1 VRILSVAL
9 SVLVKYSLTIFYG
22 GRNTLSENGK
32 GNAEDIIEFDT
43 LDLDEDK
50 SGSNTIKELQNFL
63 KESLKPDKYS
73 DAMKILGISDDM
85 SNVELLEAVTLLLQK
100 KDEEEEKKT
109 AKKKTEE
116 EEEEEKKAAK
126 KKTEEEEEE
135 EKKAAM
141 KKTEEEEEEE
151 KKAAAPTYRDFMD
164 KCMKAGKSMADC
176 AKEYKEKY
184 PAPKKEEESEVE
196 QLAESEWKD
205 EIELAKKKKKDE
217 YEYPEKKASE
227 LAPELRKEFDELKE
241 KANELSKVRK
251 EFDELKEKT
260 NELSKGREELDEL
273 KLELVR
279 LKEERRLAEIAQ
291 KVDEQIDEK
300 HLAPKQ
306 RDHVIK
312 LMAKLPETYHDE
324 FLSTFATQ
332 KFRGFEDVGQTD
344 VRRPGERPE
353 IDEET
358 RMRLLE
364 EHGIDDLIFERGTKR
379 RAS

>member
-1 VRILSVAL
+1 M
-9 SVLVKYSLTIFYG
+9 
-22 GRNTLSENGK
+22 SENGK

-50 SGSNTIKELQNFL
+50 SGSNTITELQSFL

-73 DAMKILGISDDM
+73 EAMKILGISDDM
-85 SNVELLEAVTLLLQK
+85 SNVELLEAVTLLLKK
-100 KDEEEEKKT
+100 KDDEETEKMA
-109 AKKKTEE
+109 AKKKAEE
-116 EEEEEKKAAK
+116 DEEDEEEEKKAAEKVEVEVVKYDK
-126 KKTEEEEEE
+126 K
-135 EKKAAM
+135 
-141 KKTEEEEEEE
+141 
-151 KKAAAPTYRDFMD
+151 PVYRDFMD

-176 AKEYKEKY
+176 AKEFKEKY
-184 PAPKKEEESEVE
+184 PAPKKEEIAEVE
-196 QLAESEWKD
+196 QLAEATRVQA

-241 KANELSKVRK
+241 KATELSKVRE
-251 EFDELKEKT
+251 EFDELKEEAS
-260 NELSKGREELDEL
+260 ELTKVREEFDEL
-273 KLELVR
+273 KLELLR

-312 LMAKLPETYHDE
+312 LMAKLPVMYHDE
-324 FLSTFATQ
+324 LLSTFATQ

-344 VRRPGERPE
+344 VRRPGDPLE

-358 RMRLLE
+358 RMRLLR
-364 EHGIDDLIFERGTKR
+364 EHGIDDLISERGIKR

>member
-1 VRILSVAL
+1 
-9 SVLVKYSLTIFYG
+9 
-22 GRNTLSENGK
+22 LSENGK

-50 SGSNTIKELQNFL
+50 SGSNTITELQSFL

-73 DAMKILGISDDM
+73 
-85 SNVELLEAVTLLLQK
+85 EAK
-100 KDEEEEKKT
+100 EEEKKK
-109 AKKKTEE
+109 AAENVEE
-116 EEEEEKKAAK
+116 LEEKEEKAAGPSYK
-126 KKTEEEEEE
+126 
-135 EKKAAM
+135 
-141 KKTEEEEEEE
+141 
-151 KKAAAPTYRDFMD
+151 DFME

-196 QLAESEWKD
+196 QLESEWKD

-227 LAPELRKEFDELKE
+227 LTPELRKEFDELKE
-241 KANELSKVRK
+241 KASELSKVRE
-251 EFDELKEKT
+251 EFDELKEKAS
-260 NELSKGREELDEL
+260 ELSKVREEFDEL

-312 LMAKLPETYHDE
+312 LMAKLPVMYHDE
-324 FLSTFATQ
+324 LLGTFATQ

-344 VRRPGERPE
+344 VRRPGDPLE

-358 RMRLLE
+358 RMRLLR
-364 EHGIDDLIFERGTKR
+364 EHGIDDLVDEKGVKR

>member
-1 VRILSVAL
+1 
-9 SVLVKYSLTIFYG
+9 LVKYSLTVFYG

-43 LDLDEDK
+43 LDLDEDT
-50 SGSNTIKELQNFL
+50 SGSNTITELQSFL

-73 DAMKILGISDDM
+73 EAMKILGISDDM
-85 SNVELLEAVTLLLQK
+85 SNVELLEAVTLLLKK
-100 KDEEEEKKT
+100 KDEE
-109 AKKKTEE
+109 EE

-126 KKTEEEEEE
+126 KKAEEDEEEEE
-135 EKKAAM
+135 EKKASEKVA
-141 KKTEEEEEEE
+141 ELEEEEE
-151 KKAAAPTYRDFMD
+151 KAAGPSYKDFMD
-164 KCMKAGKSMADC
+164 KCMKAGKSMGEC

-241 KANELSKVRK
+241 KASELSKVR
-251 EFDELKEKT
+251 EELDELREKAS
-260 NELSKGREELDEL
+260 ELSKGREELDEL
-273 KLELVR
+273 KLELTR

-291 KVDEQIDEK
+291 RVDEQIDEK

-324 FLSTFATQ
+324 LLSTFATQ

-344 VRRPGERPE
+344 VRRPGELPE
-353 IDEET
+353 LDEGT
-358 RMRLLE
+358 RMRLLK
-364 EHGIDDLIFERGTKR
+364 EHGIDDLIFEKGTKR

>member
-1 VRILSVAL
+1 
-9 SVLVKYSLTIFYG
+9 
-22 GRNTLSENGK
+22 LSENGK

-50 SGSNTIKELQNFL
+50 SGSNKISELQNFL
-63 KESLKPDKYS
+63 KETLKPDKYS

-85 SNVELLEAVTLLLQK
+85 SNVELLDAVTLLLQK
-100 KDEEEEKKT
+100 K
-109 AKKKTEE
+109 A
-116 EEEEEKKAAK
+116 EEEEEKKKA
-126 KKTEEEEEE
+126 EE
-135 EKKAAM
+135 EKKKA
-141 KKTEEEEEEE
+141 EEEE

-324 FLSTFATQ
+324 LLSTFATQ

>member
-1 VRILSVAL
+1 
-9 SVLVKYSLTIFYG
+9 
-22 GRNTLSENGK
+22 LSENGK

-50 SGSNTIKELQNFL
+50 SGSNKITELQSFL
-63 KESLKPDKYS
+63 KETLKPDKYS
-73 DAMKILGISDDM
+73 DAMKILGITDDM
-85 SNVELLEAVTLLLQK
+85 SNVELLEAVTLLLK
-100 KDEEEEKKT
+100 KNEEEAEMKA
-109 AKKKTEE
+109 AKKKAEE
-116 EEEEEKKAAK
+116 DEEEEEKKAAK
-126 KKTEEEEEE
+126 KKTEEDEEEE
-135 EKKAAM
+135 EKKKAADLQ
-141 KKTEEEEEEE
+141 EEE
-151 KKAAAPTYRDFMD
+151 KAAAPTYRDFMD

-196 QLAESEWKD
+196 QLAEAARAQD

-227 LAPELRKEFDELKE
+227 LTPELRKEFDELKE
-241 KANELSKVRK
+241 KASELSKVRE
-251 EFDELKEKT
+251 EFDELKEKAS
-260 NELSKGREELDEL
+260 ELSKVREEFDEL

-312 LMAKLPETYHDE
+312 LMAKLPVMYHDE
-324 FLSTFATQ
+324 LLSTFATQ

-344 VRRPGERPE
+344 VRRPGELPE
-353 IDEET
+353 VDEET
-358 RMRLLE
+358 RMRLLR
-364 EHGIDDLIFERGTKR
+364 EHGIDDLIAERGTKR

>member
-1 VRILSVAL
+1 M
-9 SVLVKYSLTIFYG
+9 
-22 GRNTLSENGK
+22 SENGK

-50 SGSNTIKELQNFL
+50 SGSNTITELQSFL

-73 DAMKILGISDDM
+73 EAMKILGITDDM
-85 SNVELLEAVTLLLQK
+85 SNVELLEAVTLLLKK
-100 KDEEEEKKT
+100 KDEEEEEKKDVEKKAAEIEAAEIEA
-109 AKKKTEE
+109 AKKKAEE
-116 EEEEEKKAAK
+116 DEEEEEKKKAAEK
-126 KKTEEEEEE
+126 VVDLQKEE
-135 EKKAAM
+135 EKPAG
-141 KKTEEEEEEE
+141 
-151 KKAAAPTYRDFMD
+151 PTYKDFMD
-164 KCMKAGKSMADC
+164 KCMKAGKSMAEC

-227 LAPELRKEFDELKE
+227 SVPELQKLSPELRKEFDELKG
-241 KANELSKVRK
+241 KASELAKVREEFDGLKEEASELSKVRE
-251 EFDELKEKT
+251 EF
-260 NELSKGREELDEL
+260 DEL
-273 KLELVR
+273 KLELLR

-312 LMAKLPETYHDE
+312 LMAKLPVMYHDE
-324 FLSTFATQ
+324 LLSTFATQ

-344 VRRPGERPE
+344 VRRPGDPLE

-358 RMRLLE
+358 KMRLLR
-364 EHGIDDLIFERGTKR
+364 EHGIDDLITERGMKR